1 MGSSDLGNY
10 QLVRIIFIKVVSILL
25 WPCKFNFFLR
35 SWSSK
40 FTDSVFFHFFG
51 KQWYSYTIGGKK
63 DSSKRYLWSKTTLIT
78 GGVGRTGADPL
89 SWKTD
94 TFLGPC
100 LLVCQFIEISNQ
112 MEVNLIVNFYK
123 LSCSEKLYLFYK
135 REDPSHTACN

>member
-94 TFLGPC
+94 TFFRSLALSVPIYRNF
-100 LLVCQFIEISNQ
+100 QSNGGKWRS
-112 MEVNLIVNFYK
+112 LK
-123 LSCSEKLYLFYK
+123 LWTKKLWYTQL
-135 REDPSHTACN
+135 